1 MNDGPHGAIGPV
13 GATGPV
19 RPEEDGRVD
28 RGAGGPRDSEGGV
41 AATGRP
47 ATLVLQARGLRKR
60 FLEEDGSELTVL
72 DGVEIDVAA
81 GEAVAVIG
89 ASGAGKST
97 LLHLLGGLDRP
108 TAGEVLLDGRDLA
121 TLSERELSAIRN
133 RRIGF
138 VFQFHHLLREVS
150 AVENVMMPQL
160 IAGLDPVRAAER
172 ARELLGEVGLGGRLS
187 HRPSQLSGGEQQRV
201 AVARAL
207 ANRPVLVIADEP
219 SGNLDTHTAEQLHD
233 LFFRLRADHGVA
245 MVLATHNR
253 ELADRADRILSLK
266 EGQIRSFYPA

>member
-1 MNDGPHGAIGPV
+1 MTDPTHGSL
-13 GATGPV
+13 GAFGLPGGV
-19 RPEEDGRVD
+19 APGGA
-28 RGAGGPRDSEGGV
+28 GAGGPGTPESKPAPV
-41 AATGRP
+41 PAHAT
-47 ATLVLQARGLRKR
+47 AVVQARGLRKR
-60 FLEEDGSELTVL
+60 YTEEDGSELTVL
-72 DGVEIDVAA
+72 DGVELDVGA
-81 GEAVAVIG
+81 GEAVAVVG

-108 TAGEVLLDGRDLA
+108 SSGEVRLDGRDLA
-121 TLSERELSAIRN
+121 TLGERELAAIRN

-138 VFQFHHLLREVS
+138 VFQFHHLLREFS
-150 AVENVMMPQL
+150 ALENVMMPQL
-160 IAGLDPVRAAER
+160 IAGVDPGRAAER
-172 ARELLGEVGLGGRLS
+172 ARELLADVGLAARTT

-207 ANRPVLVIADEP
+207 ANRPVLLIADEP

-266 EGQIRSFYPA
+266 EGQLRSFYPA